1 MGMIRVLI
9 ADDHAIFRTALR
21 EILESRAGMEVVA
34 EAGDSHEAIELSR
47 KLEPDVLLLDVT
59 MPGRPGIE
67 AVEEV
72 RRLAPKVRI
81 LMLTAHPEDQYALRC
96 LKAGAD
102 GYMIKGAAFDQL
114 IEAIRRIHGGGKY
127 VSPQLA
133 ERIAVNLAHGSEIPS
148 HQDLSNREFEVMR
161 LLGSG
166 RTVAQIAEELCLSP
180 KTVSTYRAR
189 LLEKLG
195 LKNTAEIV
203 QYALREGLVE

>member
-1 MGMIRVLI
+1 MTRVLI

-21 EILESRAGMEVVA
+21 AILESKAGMEVVA
-34 EAGDSHEAIELSR
+34 EAADSYEAVELAR
-47 KLEPDVLLLDVT
+47 KLRPDVLLLDLS
-59 MPGRPGIE
+59 MPGRPGLE

-72 RRLAPKVRI
+72 RRLVPGVRI

-102 GYMIKGAAFDQL
+102 GYLVKGAAFEQI
-114 IEAIRRIHGGGKY
+114 IEAIRKVHAGGKY
-127 VSPQLA
+127 LSAELA
-133 ERIAVNLAHGSEIPS
+133 ERIAVNLAQGGDVPT

-166 RTVAQIAEELCLSP
+166 KTVSEIAEDLNLSP
-180 KTVSTYRAR
+180 KTVSTYRTR

-203 QYALREGLVE
+203 QYALREHIVE